1 MSNPMD
7 VLFEETFRI
16 PTLPSIFVEI
26 RELIGN
32 PRHSMADIAALIDK
46 DAGLTI
52 RLLRLANSA
61 YYGLRN
67 EVDTVKRALVCIG
80 TRELQNMVFCTSVVK
95 MFHGIPEELIN
106 MTLFWKHSVG
116 CGLMAKSL
124 ATYIPSIN
132 PDQMF
137 IAGLLH
143 DVGRLLIWKQLP
155 KKSSQ
160 ILLHAQSQ
168 AMILQHAEQQ
178 YLGYDHCDVAAR
190 LLQMW
195 NIPEIIS
202 ESVTYHHQPQESK
215 KYFKE
220 TSIIHLADIIV
231 HALELGQSGERFVPP
246 LNPESWEALGLKS
259 TMFIPMIRQMNAQYQ
274 EVIRSILQETPYG

>member
-1 MSNPMD
+1 MSDPMD
-7 VLFEETFRI
+7 ALFAETFKI

-26 RELIGN
+26 REVIAN
-32 PRHSMADIAALIDK
+32 PRHSMVDLATLIDK

-61 YYGLRN
+61 YYGLRS

-80 TRELQNMVFCTSVVK
+80 TRELQNMVLCTSVVS
-95 MFHGIPEELIN
+95 MFHGIPEDIIN

-137 IAGLLH
+137 VAGLLH
-143 DVGRLLIWKQLP
+143 DIGRLLIWKQLSQ
-155 KKSSQ
+155 KSSE
-160 ILLHAQSQ
+160 ILHYAHSE
-168 AMILQHAEQQ
+168 AVILYDAEQQ

-190 LLQMW
+190 LLHMW
-195 NIPEIIS
+195 NIPEIIT
-202 ESVTYHHQPQESK
+202 ESVANHHHPEESE
-215 KYFKE
+215 KYFIE
-220 TSIIHLADIIV
+220 TSIIHLSDIIV
-231 HALELGQSGERFVPP
+231 HALELGQSGEYFVPP
-246 LNPESWEALGLKS
+246 LNPKSWEATGLKP
-259 TMFIPMIRQMNAQYQ
+259 TMFMPVIRQMKAQYH
-274 EVIRSILQETPYG
+274 EVIDSILQETS